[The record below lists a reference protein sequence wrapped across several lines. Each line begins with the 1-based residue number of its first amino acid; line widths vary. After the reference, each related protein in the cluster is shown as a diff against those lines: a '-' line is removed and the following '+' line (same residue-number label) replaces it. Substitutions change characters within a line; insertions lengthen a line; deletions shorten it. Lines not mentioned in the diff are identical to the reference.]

1 MKRHPKPRV
10 ARHPHH
16 PASVKAE
23 AQRQNVPELKAAD
36 VLKAEHVY
44 HPQFVKWLASRQAEH
59 GEDAAQPNKRKARL
73 FLAANPILR
82 RAWPSVWK
90 EHERQQKCKKAA

>member
-1 MKRHPKPRV
+1 MRKHARPRI
-10 ARHPHH
+10 ARH

-23 AQRQNVPELKAAD
+23 AKSQVPELKAAD

-44 HPQFVKWLASRQAEH
+44 HHQFVKWLADRQAEH

-73 FLAANPILR
+73 FLALNPILR
-82 RAWPSVWK
+82 RTWPLIWK
-90 EHERQQKCKKAA
+90 AHDRQENKNKKAA